1 MRGGRRRHRA
11 RVDEEGLPGR
21 GQLVGQLA
29 DPGDDRRGWDACA
42 CEAHARLGNRERAQ
56 AAIRRVSKLE
66 DALVIGVDELWN
78 PVAGE
83 CGLKRQDSD
92 VDADVV
98 EEAQP
103 RLQVVRLEPGFECP
117 FSEDE
122 LLAVDAWRTGPLAQR
137 CDQLVGPQVLV
148 DVKGGHLRA
157 RIPARGGQGR
167 R

>member
-1 MRGGRRRHRA
+1 M
-11 RVDEEGLPGR
+11 DEEGLPGR

-42 CEAHARLGNRERAQ
+42 CEALATLGDRERAQ
-56 AAIRRVSKLE
+56 AAVRRVGKLE
-66 DALVIGVDELWN
+66 DALVIGVDELRN

-83 CGLKRQDSD
+83 RGLKRHDSD

-98 EEAQP
+98 EEAQS

-117 FSEDE
+117 LPEDE
-122 LLAVDAWRTGPLAQR
+122 LIAVEARRTAALAQR
-137 CDQLVGPQVLV
+137 RDQLLGPQVLV
-148 DVKGGHLRA
+148 DVKGGHVQA
-157 RIPARGGQGR
+157 RIPARGGPGR